1 LDPSSDDLVLK
12 TVAAHMGLTAGLVL
26 NGGTEVVLTLEGYE
40 KATLSVDG
48 YVDYTLTPGDRV
60 VVKQS
65 PYKAKFLRANPPSH
79 FYATLTRRLGFSIRG
94 Q

>member
-1 LDPSSDDLVLK
+1 MK

-26 NGGTEVVLTLEGYE
+26 PTNVEVMLDLEGYQE
-40 KATLSVDG
+40 ATLSVDG
-48 YVDYTLTPGDRV
+48 YVDYPLEPGDRV
-60 VVKQS
+60 VLKRS
-65 PYKAKFLRANPPSH
+65 PHRARFLRANPASQ